1 MAVIKK
7 GFNISH
13 VNVRSLTQ
21 NLKETYAVMA
31 GFDVICI
38 SESWLHD
45 KIVNS
50 MTTLNGYKSYR
61 QDRQGNGEVKHRGG
75 GGLMVYVKENIFGF
89 SNIIPQFCN
98 ISVNLEQLWFEICK
112 PNFKRQ
118 VICAIYRPPS
128 GCIPK
133 FIEELSINIDKL
145 EQSVGF
151 ELTII
156 GDFNINYRKTAS
168 PEYKALKELERTYQ
182 LRQYIT
188 NPTRVTNKVKSTIDL
203 ILSNMSKVNASGVIP
218 HLIADHFP
226 IYIVKKKDRNDKRF
240 VHSFGRSYKHYNKE
254 MFQNLIQTNMKWRSF
269 WNKTNDPNILWDL
282 MLLIIVDAI
291 NVLCP
296 IKRMRMRTNVPGWIN
311 RECIE
316 AISTKRDLLDDALR
330 TGLEEDWNCFK
341 KQKIAVRKILTKSKQ
356 HVIVTALDENKKD
369 PRRFWRVLNVD
380 LGLSNKKGG
389 NNQNFSRIKD
399 VNGVTIEGESACIY
413 MSEYYA
419 MNGERLAKKF
429 NNPWDEQI
437 FYCKR
442 PPNCFNLKFIPLDIV
457 EKLVKKIDTSKSSG
471 IPDINSQ
478 ALKDAFA
485 VLIPELTH
493 LFNESLETGIFPDA
507 WSIGYISPIPKDGD
521 PLDAGNWRP
530 ISILPLPSK
539 LLEQAVHYQVT
550 IFLENNHILDR
561 RQHGFRSDY
570 STSTAIFKLVK
581 DLFDNHDIGQS
592 TSCIFVDYK
601 KAFET
606 LDHDILCKK
615 LDMYNFSKK
624 SVKWFRSYLSNRRHI
639 VRTNENM
646 SKPSQVKYGVPQGST
661 LGPLLFMLYVND
673 LLIYMGS
680 AETRGILMYAD
691 DTVLYVTDPNPRDS
705 VLGCQILLSRLV
717 DWCKINKLTI
727 NIIFQKRSTCLF
739 QETKRIKTW
748 PKI

>member
-1 MAVIKK
+1 M
-7 GFNISH
+7 
-13 VNVRSLTQ
+13 
-21 NLKETYAVMA
+21 
-31 GFDVICI
+31 
-38 SESWLHD
+38 
-45 KIVNS
+45 
-50 MTTLNGYKSYR
+50 
-61 QDRQGNGEVKHRGG
+61 
-75 GGLMVYVKENIFGF
+75 
-89 SNIIPQFCN
+89 
-98 ISVNLEQLWFEICK
+98 
-112 PNFKRQ
+112 
-118 VICAIYRPPS
+118 
-128 GCIPK
+128 
-133 FIEELSINIDKL
+133 
-145 EQSVGF
+145 GF

-156 GDFNINYRKTAS
+156 GDYNINYRKTAS

-188 NPTRVTNKVKSTIDL
+188 YPTRVTNKVKSTIDL
-203 ILSNMSKVNASGVIP
+203 ILSNMSKVNDSGVIP

-254 MFQNLIQTNMKWRSF
+254 MFQNLIQTIMKWRSF

-399 VNGVTIEGESACIY
+399 VNGVTLEGESACIY

-429 NNPWDEQI
+429 NNPWDEQM
-437 FYCKR
+437 FYCKK

-485 VLIPELTH
+485 VPIPELTH

-507 WSIGYISPIPKDGD
+507 WSIGYISPIPKEGD

-550 IFLENNHILDR
+550 IFLENNHILDQ

-581 DLFDNHDIGQS
+581 DLFHNYDIGQS

-661 LGPLLFMLYVND
+661 LGPLLFILYVND

-680 AETRGILMYAD
+680 AETR
-691 DTVLYVTDPNPRDS
+691 
-705 VLGCQILLSRLV
+705 
-717 DWCKINKLTI
+717 
-727 NIIFQKRSTCLF
+727 
-739 QETKRIKTW
+739 
-748 PKI
+748 